1 MKTAQ
6 PTKSS
11 RKVWLLLLLFIL
23 STLPYLFAP
32 LRNTLYWL
40 CWHWQ
45 QSWNFFFL
53 FFSHLRWESGLW
65 FISHNLSQSDSLKNK
80 EKKRKKKKKH
90 KQFWCISIR
99 REQAGEERPA
109 HERTLLN
116 FFSPHFTQIKS
127 ALSPR
132 TKLQVTLKIPPKV
145 TGKTLTTVSKMT
157 AWGKCH
163 QKKK

>member
-23 STLPYLFAP
+23 STLPYLSAP

-53 FFSHLRWESGLW
+53 FFSRLRWESGLW

-80 EKKRKKKKKH
+80 EKKRKKKKNH
-90 KQFWCISIR
+90 TNSFDAFLS
-99 REQAGEERPA
+99 GESRLEKSA
-109 HERTLLN
+109 QHTRTLLN

-127 ALSPR
+127 TLSPR

-145 TGKTLTTVSKMT
+145 TGKTLTTVSKTT